1 MEDTVAA
8 PAAQIRSA
16 FMVWM
21 TRLWPGLL
29 NLTREVRFA
38 PTSGIRSAE
47 KRLKIVMESPWNSVR
62 ALCKPLILLKWGT
75 GCRMFESCRGRQF

>member
-1 MEDTVAA
+1 
-8 PAAQIRSA
+8 
-16 FMVWM
+16 MVWM

-47 KRLKIVMESPWNSVR
+47 KRLKIVMENHVEFR
-62 ALCKPLILLKWGT
+62 ARAMQAIDFIEVGNPFT
-75 GCRMFESCRGRQF
+75 RERS